1 MLSVSAECVGTEE
14 GRSGG
19 GGGGGKSGGDEKGT
33 GGGGVGTLGSGGGG
47 GSGCVR
53 ADCTDLNCTFLSTC
67 TIVTKVK
74 GLHHSLTWAP
84 LLTRRL

>member
-1 MLSVSAECVGTEE
+1 
-14 GRSGG
+14 
-19 GGGGGKSGGDEKGT
+19 
-33 GGGGVGTLGSGGGG
+33 
-47 GSGCVR
+47 
-53 ADCTDLNCTFLSTC
+53 LSTC